1 MKSNLKLDR
10 YGVMGDPIGHS
21 KSPIIHQQF
30 AEQTGELLC
39 YEALH
44 VAAEDFDTAVTAFF
58 DGGGKGL
65 NITVPHKERAFQKAE
80 VLTERASLAEAVNT
94 LYLNASGQL
103 CGDNTDGAG
112 LVRDLKENQSI
123 TIADASVLLL
133 GAGGAARGVL
143 LPLLNEGVSAITI
156 ANRTAAKAVRL
167 AEKFSVYSL
176 VNGCGYDALSDAK
189 FDVVINATSAGLS
202 GEVPPIA
209 QSLVLGTSCYDM
221 VYGNEPTAFLRWA
234 RAAGCANAVDGL
246 GMLVEQAA
254 ESFFIWRNVRPDT
267 LPVMAN
273 LRG

>member
-1 MKSNLKLDR
+1 MKNDKLIDR

-21 KSPIIHQQF
+21 KSPAIHQQF
-30 AEQTGELLC
+30 AEQTGELLR

-44 VAAEDFDTAVTAFF
+44 VAAEDFDTAVTEFF
-58 DGGGKGL
+58 RSGGKGL

-94 LYLNASGQL
+94 LYLNANGQL

-112 LVRDLKENQSI
+112 LVRDLKENQSVC
-123 TIADASVLLL
+123 IAGTSVLLL
-133 GAGGAARGVL
+133 GAGGASRGVL
-143 LPLLNEGVSAITI
+143 LPLLSEGLSAITI
-156 ANRTAAKAVRL
+156 ANRTAEKAIKL
-167 AEKFSVYSL
+167 ADKFSVYGP
-176 VNGCGYDALSDAK
+176 VTGCGYETLAETQ
-189 FDVVINATSAGLS
+189 FDLVINATSAGLS

-209 QSLVLGTSCYDM
+209 EALVRGASCYDM

-234 RAAGCANAVDGL
+234 RTAGCANAVDGL

-254 ESFFIWRNVRPDT
+254 ESFYIWRNVRPDT
-267 LPVMAN
+267 LPVMER